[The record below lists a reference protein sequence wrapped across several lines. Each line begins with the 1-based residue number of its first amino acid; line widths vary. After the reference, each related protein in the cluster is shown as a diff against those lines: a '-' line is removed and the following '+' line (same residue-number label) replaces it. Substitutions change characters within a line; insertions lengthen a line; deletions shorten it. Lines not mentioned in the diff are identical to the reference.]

1 MKNGICKRKI
11 WLPALLLL
19 LAAVLLCAC
28 GNVQTQPVNAD
39 AAETTPA
46 PTTAEPTTEASLAA
60 VRITEYATSKTQT
73 LLSDEGEFVSW
84 VELYNPTENALS
96 LGGFAL
102 SDKQSKK
109 TKWRFP
115 AVTMEPKS
123 FLLVYLSGE
132 ERTFDGT
139 GELHASFK
147 LNGKEDGLFLFDDH
161 GRTVD
166 SCKVYDLFS
175 NLTCGRTKDGSF
187 AFFSVAT
194 PGKKNTGTPFYSVDS
209 AARTGNRELVI
220 SEVAPV
226 NTSASSPGG
235 VTSDYIELYNASD
248 RTLSLSDY
256 KLSDSKTAERFL
268 SLPNKS
274 LAPGEYAAVWCT
286 DEKNAGGITLD
297 LGLKRF
303 GETVYLMKKGGAV
316 VDALTYGRLSDG
328 YCCGRDLRG
337 DGEPV
342 YFDRLTPGKANPE
355 RLLSAM
361 LPDPAVSRSSG
372 YVKKGTAIEILSDAP
387 VYYTLDGSVPT
398 KESTPY
404 AGAVTVNGTTTLRAR
419 TIAPGAVPSEVVTR
433 TYLVE
438 EKHDLPVV
446 CLSTD
451 ADGLFS
457 EKRGILATGSG
468 ASAEFP
474 YVGANYWQDWERPI
488 HFEYM
493 SADGVP
499 QVAFDGG
506 VQVFGQFSRALEQK
520 SLAIY
525 LRDRYGPDEICCPF
539 FESGAVNVFSSFVL
553 RNSGQDFSSAHL
565 RDAFCAMVMKGQVDV
580 DIMDYR
586 PVAVYIN
593 GDYFGLY
600 DLREKI
606 NGDYLENHYGIDK
619 HNTDLIKG
627 NRIVQLGSLDDHT
640 ALLDYVKT
648 HDLRDDAVYRR
659 VCEWV
664 DIDNLI
670 EYWMCE
676 SFFCNTDT
684 GNIRFYREKE
694 AGAKWRWIF
703 FDVDWAL
710 YPSTYKVNSI
720 QRYLNPKGHGV
731 NNGFHT
737 TLMVNLMKN
746 PNFRARVLKLHKKH
760 LATTFE
766 KERMLRL
773 FDRMAAEIEPEMHRH
788 TARWKSV
795 SYEKWQRSVK
805 ELRAIVSQMPELFKE
820 KMKTGFSMTQA
831 EIKTYLG

>member
-1 MKNGICKRKI
+1 MKNGKRKRQV
-11 WLPALLLL
+11 LTAVFPLL

-28 GNVQTQPVNAD
+28 AKEQTQPVNAEVTAD
-39 AAETTPA
+39 TAETT
-46 PTTAEPTTEASLAA
+46 TAAPTTEAPLAA

-73 LLSDEGEFVSW
+73 LLSDQGEFVSW
-84 VELYNPTENALS
+84 AELYNPTDQAIS
-96 LGGFAL
+96 LEGFAL

-115 AVTMEPKS
+115 QVTLDSKS
-123 FLLVYLSGE
+123 FLVVYLSGE
-132 ERTFDGT
+132 ERSYDGT
-139 GELHASFK
+139 GELHADFK
-147 LNGKEDGLFLFDDH
+147 LNGKEDGLFLFDPN

-175 NLTCGRTKDGSF
+175 NLTCGRTKDGAF

-194 PGKKNTGTPFYSVDS
+194 PGKKNTAEPFYSVDS
-209 AARTGNRELVI
+209 AALADSKELLI
-220 SEVAPV
+220 SEIAPV

-235 VTSDYIELYNASD
+235 ETADYIELYNASD
-248 RTLSLSDY
+248 RALSLADY
-256 KLSDSKTAERFL
+256 QLSDSKNAERFL
-268 SLPNKS
+268 SLPKKT
-274 LAPGEYAAVWCT
+274 LAPGAYLPVWCT
-286 DEKNAGGITLD
+286 DEKTTGGVVLD

-303 GETVYLMKKGGAV
+303 GETVYLRKKGGAV
-316 VDALTYGRLSDG
+316 VDTLTYGRLTDG
-328 YCCGRDLRG
+328 YCCGRDLHG
-337 DGEPV
+337 KCEAV

-361 LPDPAVSRSSG
+361 LQDPAVSLNSG
-372 YVKKGTAIEILSDAP
+372 YVKRGTQVEITSAAP

-398 KESTPY
+398 KQSAPY
-404 AGAVTVNGTTTLRAR
+404 TGAITVNATTTLRAR
-419 TIAPGAVPSEVVTR
+419 AIASGAVPSETVTK
-433 TYLVE
+433 TFLVE
-438 EKHDLPVV
+438 SKHDLPVV

-457 EKRGILATGSG
+457 EKSGILATGSG
-468 ASAEFP
+468 ASPEFP
-474 YVGANYWQDWERPI
+474 HVGANYWQDWERPI
-488 HFEYM
+488 HFEYLN
-493 SADGVP
+493 AAGVP
-499 QVAFDGG
+499 QAAFDGG

-520 SLAIY
+520 SLAVY
-525 LRDRYGPDEICCPF
+525 LRDKYGPGEICCPF
-539 FESGAVNVFSSFVL
+539 FPNGKVNVFSSLVL

-580 DIMDYR
+580 EFMDYR

-606 NGDYLENHYGIDK
+606 NGDYLENHRGIDK

-640 ALLDYVKT
+640 ALLNYVKT

-659 VCEWV
+659 VCDWV

-684 GNIRFYREKE
+684 GNIRFYREKTE
-694 AGAKWRWIF
+694 GSKWRWIF

-710 YPSTYKVNSI
+710 FPSTYKINSI

-746 PNFRARVLKLHKKH
+746 PVFRTRVLKLHKKH
-760 LATTFE
+760 LATTFD
-766 KERMLRL
+766 KDRMLKI
-773 FDRMAAEIEPEMHRH
+773 FDRMVDEIEPEMHRH
-788 TARWKSV
+788 TARWSSI
-795 SYEKWQRSVK
+795 SYERWQSSVK
-805 ELRAIVSQMPELFKE
+805 QLRAIVEQMPALFKE

-831 EIKTYLG
+831 EIEAYL

>member
-1 MKNGICKRKI
+1 MKNREYRRRAGI
-11 WLPALLLL
+11 LALLLL
-19 LAAVLLCAC
+19 TAAVLLCAC
-28 GNVQTQPVNAD
+28 QSEKTEPVNAE
-39 AAETTPA
+39 ATETTA
-46 PTTAEPTTEASLAA
+46 EPTTAEPTTEAPLAA
-60 VRITEYATSKTQT
+60 VRINEYATSKTQT
-73 LLSDEGEFVSW
+73 LLSDSGEFVSW
-84 VELYNPTENALS
+84 VELYNPADDPVS
-96 LGGFAL
+96 LEGFAL

-115 AVTMEPKS
+115 QVTLEAKS
-123 FLLVYLSGE
+123 FLVVYLSGE
-132 ERTFDGT
+132 ERAFDGA
-139 GELHASFK
+139 GELHADFK
-147 LNGKEDGLFLFDDH
+147 LNGKEDGLFLFDEN

-175 NLTCGRTKDGSF
+175 NLTCGRAKDESF
-187 AFFSVAT
+187 AFFSVPT

-209 AARTGNRELVI
+209 AALAGNKDLVI

-235 VTSDYIELYNASD
+235 VTSDYIELYNASGSA
-248 RTLSLSDY
+248 LSLADY
-256 KLSDSKTAERFL
+256 KLSDSKNAERFL
-268 SLPNKS
+268 SLPKKT
-274 LAPGEYAAVWCT
+274 LAAGEYAVVWCT
-286 DEKNAGGITLD
+286 EEKNAGGITLD

-303 GETVYLMKKGGAV
+303 GETVYLMKNGGAV
-316 VDALTYGRLSDG
+316 VDSLRYGRLSDG
-328 YCCGRDLRG
+328 YCCGRDLH
-337 DGEPV
+337 GEGEAV

-361 LPDPAVSRSSG
+361 LPDPAVSRDSG
-372 YVKKGTAIEILSDAP
+372 YVKSGTKIEIVSDAP

-398 KESTPY
+398 KESAPY
-404 AGAVTVNGTTTLRAR
+404 SGEITVNKTTTLRAR
-419 TIAPGAVPSEVVTR
+419 AIAPGAVPSEVVTK

-438 EKHDLPVV
+438 KKHDLPVV

-457 EKRGILATGSG
+457 EQRGILATGSG
-468 ASAEFP
+468 ASPEFHH
-474 YVGANYWQDWERPI
+474 GGENYWQGWEGPI

-493 SADGVP
+493 NAAGAP

-525 LRDRYGPDEICCPF
+525 LRDKYGPGEVCCPF
-539 FESGAVNVFSSFVL
+539 FPNGAVNVFSSLVL

-580 DIMDYR
+580 DFMDYR

-606 NGDYLENHYGIDK
+606 NGDYLENHRGIDK

-640 ALLDYVKT
+640 ALLNYVKT

-659 VCEWV
+659 VCKWV

-684 GNIRFYREKE
+684 GNIRFYREKTD
-694 AGAKWRWIF
+694 GAKWRWIF

-710 YPSTYKVNSI
+710 FPSTYKVNSI

-746 PNFRARVLKLHKKH
+746 PAFRARVLKLHKKH
-760 LATTFE
+760 LATTFD
-766 KERMLRL
+766 KDRMLKI
-773 FDRMAAEIEPEMHRH
+773 FDRMVEEIEPEMHRH
-788 TARWKSV
+788 TARWKSI
-795 SYEKWQRSVK
+795 SYEKWQSSVK
-805 ELRAIVSQMPELFKE
+805 QLRSIVEQMTALFKE
-820 KMKTGFSMTQA
+820 KMKTGFSMTKA
-831 EIKTYLG
+831 EIEAYL